1 MKERELHDVFI
12 GCYSRPLDGMRLCI
26 PSEWARIFQ
35 DSGESRRVGA
45 NARGQWFNGDHLPAK
60 EPFAEEWAGEAVFA
74 IEIVYDFQ
82 VFKFR
87 YGLFDGG
94 GIIDMGGFKECAG
107 GHFFAAV
114 FGDCTENACL
124 QCGKLPYCKCVVVL
138 LAGKNHLKRRSNVFF
153 FKSGSFVAHLPERI
167 AQFLNEAWSVSGKT
181 RDCVEHRAGELSFP
195 CLKPLFDEWIEI
207 CGGNI
212 SDRECRGRVIER
224 AGILEEDVCHLVA
237 DASKKDVWCVG
248 IKLNL
253 GTQYGQNPFA
263 VINVEDILKFIKEH
277 ADPSAFCLRQ
287 KSIENS
293 VKRHRI
299 GGDFRVKRHR
309 RRAGGRVYRNGRAK
323 IRQHAEYFS
332 EPSVG
337 FFESGKRGDK
347 PAAEIDLI
355 ADAEKVR
362 MKEGDV
368 FQVAYRFKNKRGLA
382 CSPFALN
389 DDILTG
395 FYARGKFAFKHRT
408 WAEEISGDRA
418 TVFEWVHVC
427 SSFLVMPN
435 SIIPFSIIPFGITR
449 VSIAHGGIYVQS
461 GIFCHMGTRDLAGW
475 GRMAAR

>member
-1 MKERELHDVFI
+1 MRNDITPDDLKKMKLVNI
-12 GCYSRPLDGMRLCI
+12 
-26 PSEWARIFQ
+26 
-35 DSGESRRVGA
+35 
-45 NARGQWFNGDHLPAK
+45 
-60 EPFAEEWAGEAVFA
+60 EAVDA
-74 IEIVYDFQ
+74 ESLVDIRDVKINPD
-82 VFKFR
+82 
-87 YGLFDGG
+87 LS
-94 GIIDMGGFKECAG
+94 KE
-107 GHFFAAV
+107 
-114 FGDCTENACL
+114 
-124 QCGKLPYCKCVVVL
+124 
-138 LAGKNHLKRRSNVFF
+138 
-153 FKSGSFVAHLPERI
+153 ERI
-167 AQFLNEAWSVSGKT
+167 AQFLNEARSVSGKT

-195 CLKPLFDEWIEI
+195 RLKPLFDEWIEI
-207 CGGNI
+207 CGCNI
-212 SDRECRGRVIER
+212 SDRECRGRVIEW
-224 AGILEEDVCHLVA
+224 AGILEKDIGHLVA

-263 VINVEDILKFIKEH
+263 VINVKDVLKFVEEY

-418 TVFEWVHVC
+418 TVFEWVHIC

-435 SIIPFSIIPFGITR
+435 SITPFGIIPFSIIPFGVTR

-461 GIFCHMGTRDLAGW
+461 GTFCHMETRDLAGW
-475 GRMAAR
+475 GAYGSALRTMRPANGVEEENEKAR